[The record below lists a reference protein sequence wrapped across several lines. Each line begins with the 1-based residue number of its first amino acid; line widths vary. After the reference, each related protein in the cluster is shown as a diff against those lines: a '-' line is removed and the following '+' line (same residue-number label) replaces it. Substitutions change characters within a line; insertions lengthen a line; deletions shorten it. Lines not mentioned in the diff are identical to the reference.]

1 MAAQHQETI
10 AAIATPPGRG
20 GVGILRISGPRV
32 RTLIDALIGHPLP
45 PREARFT
52 AFRDAGGQTLDQGLA
67 LFFKGPAS
75 YTGEDCLELQAHGN
89 PLLLDRLLARLTEL
103 GCRLARPGEFTERAF
118 LNGKLDLAQA
128 EAVADLIEAGTETAV
143 RAAQSSL
150 CGDFSRKIAA
160 LVDDCIRLRC
170 QVEAAIDFID
180 EDIDPLSLSG
190 VGEGLWHLEET
201 LLEILAISRQGVL
214 LREGMTLILLGPP
227 NAGKSSLLNILSGE
241 DRAIVTEIPGTTRD
255 LLRVR
260 LDLGGVPVELIDT
273 AGLRDHPADAIEA
286 EGIRRAQVALQSAD
300 GALVVS
306 DDSEP
311 ESVGP
316 LLTGLSESLPRLWIR
331 NKIDLSGNPPD
342 LEETPLGPSVRVSLK
357 TREGLSMLES
367 ALGRLTGIRP
377 QAEPPFL
384 ARRRHIDALERAHQA
399 LKEALTCRELGNTE
413 LVAEQLRLVQA
424 SLGEITGTFSS
435 DDLLGEIFSS
445 FCIGK

>member
-1 MAAQHQETI
+1 MAAEHRETI

-20 GVGILRISGPRV
+20 GVGIIRISGPLV
-32 RTLIDALIGHPLP
+32 RTVIDGLIAHPLL
-45 PREARFT
+45 PREARYT
-52 AFRDAGGQTLDQGLA
+52 SFRETNGDILDQGLA
-67 LFFKGPAS
+67 LFFMGPSS

-128 EAVADLIEAGTETAV
+128 EAVADLIEAGTETAL
-143 RAAQSSL
+143 RAAQGSL
-150 CGDFSRKIAA
+150 CGDFSRRIKA

-170 QVEAAIDFID
+170 QTEAAIDFID
-180 EDIDPLSLSG
+180 EDIDPLSLRG
-190 VGEGLWHLEET
+190 VAEGLVSLEAA
-201 LLEILAISRQGVL
+201 LQEILAISRQGAL
-214 LREGMTLILLGPP
+214 LREGMTLILLGRP
-227 NAGKSSLLNILSGE
+227 NAGKSSLLNVLSGE

-255 LLRVR
+255 LVRVR

-273 AGLRDHPADAIEA
+273 AGLRDDPADAIEA
-286 EGIRRAQVALQSAD
+286 EGIRRTQMALQSAEA
-300 GALVVS
+300 ALVVS

-311 ESVGP
+311 ESASA
-316 LLTGLSESLPRLWIR
+316 LLTSLPGSLPRLWIR
-331 NKIDLSGNPPD
+331 NKIDLSGNPPGF
-342 LEETPLGPSVRVSLK
+342 EETPYGPSIRVSLK
-357 TREGLSMLES
+357 TLEGLSTLEK
-367 ALGRLTGIRP
+367 ALGRLTGSSP

-399 LKEALTCRELGNTE
+399 LKEALTCGEIGNTE
-413 LVAEQLRLVQA
+413 LVAEQLRRVQA